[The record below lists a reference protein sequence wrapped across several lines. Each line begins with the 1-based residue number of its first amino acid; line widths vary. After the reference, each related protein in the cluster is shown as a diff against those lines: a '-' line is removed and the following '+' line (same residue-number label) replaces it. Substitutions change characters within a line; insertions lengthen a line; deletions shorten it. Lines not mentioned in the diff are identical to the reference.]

1 MKTEAGALLLMQGN
15 LCYVQA
21 SGGFETDRE
30 MGTQSSRARRTCIDF
45 YSLVPW

>member
-21 SGGFETDRE
+21 SGGFETDISETMDRKH
-30 MGTQSSRARRTCIDF
+30 
-45 YSLVPW
+45 